1 MKFVQRTKINYLLV
15 ISITIFLSWAFFSKN
30 ENKFVSATNNSIESV
45 VTVYTY
51 GGNRSYAN
59 NSIGSGVIFSEDGY
73 IVTNTHI
80 ISGNKL
86 IKVKLHTGEEIDAN
100 LIGADVN
107 ADIAVLKINSNSV
120 LKPINVS
127 NSDDLKI
134 GDKVLAIGNPYGI
147 GISVSSGIISATGR
161 DYGNP
166 YLELIQTDAAIN
178 PGNSGGA
185 LINENGNL
193 IGINT
198 KIFSRTG
205 AYQGL
210 GFAIPSN
217 NIVQIASE
225 IIQYGEIRA
234 GWIGNFRVA
243 PIRLRLNNNLI
254 NGLRI
259 VEIDSVGPLYE
270 KGASVNDVI
279 IRINNNEGSW
289 KNLTSSLKFAGLGN
303 NISFEIFSGNNTF
316 KSIEIE
322 SSEIQELNRM
332 GCNIQINGNQAVIEG
347 VDSLY
352 GAEVMATDLRA
363 SASLI
368 LAGLCAK
375 GETKVDRI
383 YHIDR
388 GYERIEEK
396 LNYLGAN
403 IIRLP
408 S

>member
-30 ENKFVSATNNSIESV
+30 ENKFVTATNNSIESV
-45 VTVYTY
+45 VTLYTY

-80 ISGNKL
+80 ISGNKF
-86 IKVKLHTGEEIDAN
+86 IKVKLHTGEEFDAN

-107 ADIAVLKINSNSV
+107 ADIAVLKINSNSL
-120 LKPINVS
+120 LKPINIS

-225 IIQYGEIRA
+225 IIQYGEIRS

-303 NISFEIFSGNNTF
+303 NISFEIFSSNNTF

-322 SSEIQELNRM
+322 SSEIEELTR
-332 GCNIQINGNQAVIEG
+332 
-347 VDSLY
+347 
-352 GAEVMATDLRA
+352 
-363 SASLI
+363 
-368 LAGLCAK
+368 
-375 GETKVDRI
+375 
-383 YHIDR
+383 
-388 GYERIEEK
+388 
-396 LNYLGAN
+396 
-403 IIRLP
+403 
-408 S
+408 